1 MTTSGP
7 ALYFDGRTSARLAAT
22 AELGAQSLHIRSPSG
37 DLLAEWPYAELGVF
51 SAPEGVLRLGRPRSP
66 DAARLEIRDSGLAI
80 AFGQR
85 AGAVRRVGEVDR
97 RSRAKVVGWSVAAL
111 VSAVLVAIFGV
122 PAIVARLTPLVPV
135 RLEQRLGASVDQQV
149 RLLLDPGTRERP
161 FECGTAAHAGR
172 VAFDKL
178 VHELEAAAALP
189 FPVRASV
196 IRRPEAN
203 AIALPGGR
211 VYVFQG
217 LVAKANNPDE
227 LAGAI
232 AHEMGHVA
240 HRDGVRVVMQAA
252 GLSFLF
258 GMLIGDFSGGGV
270 AVMAMKTV
278 LQSSYSRETE
288 AAADAY
294 GASLLGRLGRDPHA
308 LGAILIRIA
317 GTPGPMAKI
326 LLDHPE
332 AEERAAAID
341 ALARAAAPRPGGTD
355 AATLLDDSEW
365 TALKRI
371 CATAPQQ
378 GVLGKT

>member
-1 MTTSGP
+1 MRSSGP
-7 ALYFDGRTSARLAAT
+7 AWYFDGRTSARVVAT
-22 AELGAQSLHIRSPSG
+22 AELGAQSLQIRSPSG
-37 DLLAEWPYAELGVF
+37 DLLAEWSYAELGVF
-51 SAPEGVLRLGRPRSP
+51 SAPAGVLRLGRPRSSG
-66 DAARLEIRDSGLAI
+66 AARLEIRDSELAA
-80 AFGQR
+80 AFDAR

-97 RSRAKVVGWSVAAL
+97 RSRLKVVGWSFAAL
-111 VSAVLVAIFGV
+111 LSAVLVAIFGV
-122 PAIVARLTPLVPV
+122 PAIVSRLTPLVPI

-149 RLLLDPGTRERP
+149 RMVLAPRTRDRP
-161 FECGTAAHAGR
+161 FECGTEAQAGR

-178 VHELEAAAALP
+178 VHELEAAATLP
-189 FPVRASV
+189 FSLSAAV

-240 HRDGVRVVMQAA
+240 QRDGVRVLMQAA

-270 AVMAMKTV
+270 AVMAMRTV

-288 AAADAY
+288 AAADGY
-294 GASLLGRLGRDPHA
+294 GAALLGRLGRDPRA
-308 LGAILIRIA
+308 LGAILVRIA

-332 AEERAAAID
+332 AQERAAAIE
-341 ALARAAAPRPGGTD
+341 ALAGPRAGSRDGTD
-355 AATLLDDSEW
+355 TPLLDAAEW
-365 TALKRI
+365 AALKRI
-371 CATAPQQ
+371 CAATPQQ
-378 GVLGKT
+378 DQRGK

>member
-1 MTTSGP
+1 MSQILDPTFYRSP
-7 ALYFDGRTSARLAAT
+7 ADAIAAPPERLAYVAAFDPAGKVKDAMT
-22 AELGAQSLHIRSPSG
+22 VIDCDPS
-37 DLLAEWPYAELGVF
+37 
-51 SAPEGVLRLGRPRSP
+51 SP
-66 DAARLEIRDSGLAI
+66 DY
-80 AFGQR
+80 
-85 AGAVRRVGEVDR
+85 
-97 RSRAKVVGWSVAAL
+97 AKVVGWSVAAL
-111 VSAVLVAIFGV
+111 VAAVLVAVFGV
-122 PAIVARLTPLVPV
+122 PAIVARLTPLVPA

-149 RLLLDPGTRERP
+149 RLLLDPGTRP

-240 HRDGVRVVMQAA
+240 QRDGVRVLMQAA

-270 AVMAMKTV
+270 AVIAMRTV

-288 AAADAY
+288 AAADGY
-294 GASLLGRLGRDPHA
+294 GAALLGRLGRDPHA
-308 LGAILIRIA
+308 LGTILIRIA

-341 ALARAAAPRPGGTD
+341 ALARAAPPRPGGTD

-365 TALKRI
+365 AALKRI
-371 CATAPQQ
+371 CTTAPQQ
-378 GVLGKT
+378 GVLGKQ

>member
-1 MTTSGP
+1 MALRFP
-7 ALYFDGRTSARLAAT
+7 AA
-22 AELGAQSLHIRSPSG
+22 
-37 DLLAEWPYAELGVF
+37 GVTRC
-51 SAPEGVLRLGRPRSP
+51 AWWLR
-66 DAARLEIRDSGLAI
+66 
-80 AFGQR
+80 
-85 AGAVRRVGEVDR
+85 VRVQT
-97 RSRAKVVGWSVAAL
+97 
-111 VSAVLVAIFGV
+111 
-122 PAIVARLTPLVPV
+122 AIV
-135 RLEQRLGASVDQQV
+135 
-149 RLLLDPGTRERP
+149 
-161 FECGTAAHAGR
+161 
-172 VAFDKL
+172 
-178 VHELEAAAALP
+178 
-189 FPVRASV
+189 
-196 IRRPEAN
+196 IRGHRF
-203 AIALPGGR
+203 
-211 VYVFQG
+211 YVFQG

-232 AHEMGHVA
+232 AHEMRHVA
-240 HRDGVRVVMQAA
+240 ARDGVRVVMQAA

-317 GTPGPMAKI
+317 GTPRPLAKI

-365 TALKRI
+365 TDLKRI

-378 GVLGKT
+378 S

>member
-1 MTTSGP
+1 
-7 ALYFDGRTSARLAAT
+7 
-22 AELGAQSLHIRSPSG
+22 
-37 DLLAEWPYAELGVF
+37 
-51 SAPEGVLRLGRPRSP
+51 LRLGRPSSP
-66 DAARLEIRDSGLAI
+66 GAARLEIRDSELAA
-80 AFGQR
+80 AFDAR
-85 AGAVRRVGEVDR
+85 AGAVRRVGAIDR
-97 RSRAKVVGWSVAAL
+97 RSRIKVVGWSLAAL

-122 PAIVARLTPLVPV
+122 PAIVARLTPLVPI
-135 RLEQRLGASVDQQV
+135 RLEQRLGTSVDQQV
-149 RLLLDPGTRERP
+149 RMVLAPGTRDRP
-161 FECGTAAHAGR
+161 FECGTAAQAGR

-178 VHELEAAAALP
+178 VHELEAAATLP
-189 FPVRASV
+189 FSLSAAV

-240 HRDGVRVVMQAA
+240 QRDGVRVLMQAA

-270 AVMAMKTV
+270 AVMAMRTV

-288 AAADAY
+288 AAADGY
-294 GASLLGRLGRDPHA
+294 GAALLGRLGRDPRA
-308 LGAILIRIA
+308 LGAILVRIA

-332 AEERAAAID
+332 AQERAAAIE
-341 ALARAAAPRPGGTD
+341 ALAGPRAGSRDGADTPLLD
-355 AATLLDDSEW
+355 AAEW
-365 TALKRI
+365 AALKRI
-371 CATAPQQ
+371 CAAAPQQ
-378 GVLGKT
+378 DQRGK

>member
-1 MTTSGP
+1 
-7 ALYFDGRTSARLAAT
+7 
-22 AELGAQSLHIRSPSG
+22 
-37 DLLAEWPYAELGVF
+37 
-51 SAPEGVLRLGRPRSP
+51 
-66 DAARLEIRDSGLAI
+66 
-80 AFGQR
+80 
-85 AGAVRRVGEVDR
+85 
-97 RSRAKVVGWSVAAL
+97 
-111 VSAVLVAIFGV
+111 
-122 PAIVARLTPLVPV
+122 
-135 RLEQRLGASVDQQV
+135 
-149 RLLLDPGTRERP
+149 
-161 FECGTAAHAGR
+161 
-172 VAFDKL
+172 
-178 VHELEAAAALP
+178 LEATAALP
-189 FPVRASV
+189 LPLRASV

-232 AHEMGHVA
+232 AHEIGHVA
-240 HRDGVRVVMQAA
+240 ERDGVRVVMQAA

-258 GMLIGDFSGGGV
+258 GMLMGDFSGGGV
-270 AVMAMKTV
+270 AVMAMRTV

-294 GASLLGRLGRDPHA
+294 GAALLGRLGRDPRA

-341 ALARAAAPRPGGTD
+341 ALARAAAPLSGDPKA

-371 CATAPQQ
+371 CAIPPQQ
-378 GVLGKT
+378 GALGKY

>member
-1 MTTSGP
+1 
-7 ALYFDGRTSARLAAT
+7 
-22 AELGAQSLHIRSPSG
+22 LHIRSPAG

-51 SAPEGVLRLGRPRSP
+51 SAPEGVLRLGRPGARMPPASRS
-66 DAARLEIRDSGLAI
+66 ATCELAI
-80 AFGQR
+80 AFGQQ

-149 RLLLDPGTRERP
+149 RLLLDQ
-161 FECGTAAHAGR
+161 AHASAR
-172 VAFDKL
+172 SSA
-178 VHELEAAAALP
+178 EPRRMPAALRSTSSCMNWRQ
-189 FPVRASV
+189 RAPCPSGA
-196 IRRPEAN
+196 RQRDPPAGSECHCASGRPR
-203 AIALPGGR
+203 LR
-211 VYVFQG
+211 VPG

-294 GASLLGRLGRDPHA
+294 GATLLGRLGRDPHA

-326 LLDHPE
+326 RSTIRSGGTRRRDRRPG
-332 AEERAAAID
+332 ARGRAASRRDRCRRHA
-341 ALARAAAPRPGGTD
+341 AR
-355 AATLLDDSEW
+355 
-365 TALKRI
+365 
-371 CATAPQQ
+371 
-378 GVLGKT
+378 